1 MKLSPYL
8 EWFFRILATV
18 LEELLKRV
26 SPEIRLSIRK
36 WIQELEKNAKETKNP
51 WDDLF
56 IALLRIVFGTES

>member
-8 EWFFRILATV
+8 EWLFRILATV

-56 IALLRIVFGTES
+56 IALLRIVFGIGE

>member
-56 IALLRIVFGTES
+56 IALIKIVFGMES

>member
-8 EWFFRILATV
+8 EWLFRILATV

-26 SPEIRLSIRK
+26 SPEIRLSNRK
-36 WIQELEKNAKETKNP
+36 WIQELEKSAKETKNP

-56 IALLRIVFGTES
+56 VALLKIVFGVES

>member
-8 EWFFRILATV
+8 EWLFRILATV

-56 IALLRIVFGTES
+56 VALLKIVFGVES